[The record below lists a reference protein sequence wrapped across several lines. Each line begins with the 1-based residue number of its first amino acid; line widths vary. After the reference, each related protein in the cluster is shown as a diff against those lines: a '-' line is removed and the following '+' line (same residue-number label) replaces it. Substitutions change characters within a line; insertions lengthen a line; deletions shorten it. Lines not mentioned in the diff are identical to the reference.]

1 VPGLRAAESR
11 VRRLAGLL
19 REPQQLRTAAAGGP
33 AAQAGVAAAAATA
46 RPIVLRDTGAVLA
59 AMTSGLDTTVPNMAR
74 VYNYWLGGKDHFPA
88 DRAEADFL
96 LGIYPPLRDLVRE
109 NRAFVTR
116 AVAWAAGQGISQFL
130 VLGAGLPAS
139 PAVHQAARA
148 VLPAARVAYVDND
161 PVVLAHARALLAT
174 GDGVTAVAADLRDPA
189 AVLAD
194 KELRTVIDPAQPAGV
209 ILGAVLHFLDAG
221 TARTVAGGYAGLIAP
236 GSYLIISVACHDD
249 EMLGNRL
256 AQQYTAATWHNH
268 PAEVVES
275 FFGGLELV
283 GPGLTEAQTWRAWLT
298 EPRLCRRDGHVLAGV
313 ARSAAPDHAARTG
326 TAGA

>member
-1 VPGLRAAESR
+1 M
-11 VRRLAGLL
+11 AG
-19 REPQQLRTAAAGGP
+19 
-33 AAQAGVAAAAATA
+33 AATA
-46 RPIVLRDTGAVLA
+46 RPVVLRHSGAVLA
-59 AMTSGLDTTVPNMAR
+59 AMTSGFDTSVPNMAR

-116 AVAWAAGQGISQFL
+116 AVAWAAEQGISQFID
-130 VLGAGLPAS
+130 LGAGLPAS
-139 PAVHQAARA
+139 PGVHQAARA
-148 VLPAARVAYVDND
+148 VSPGARVAYVDTD

-194 KELRTVIDPAQPAGV
+194 EELLTVIDPAQPAGV

-221 TARTVAGGYAGLIAP
+221 TARTVAGGYARLIAP
-236 GSYLIISVACHDD
+236 GSYLIISVACNDD
-249 EMLGNRL
+249 EELGKRL

-275 FFGGLELV
+275 FFAGLELV
-283 GPGLTEAQTWRAWLT
+283 GPGVTEARTWRAWLT

-313 ARSAAPDHAARTG
+313 GRVVASDYAARTG
-326 TAGA
+326 IAGA